1 MGVMRNPDAKH
12 IDFADLSG
20 IIETNPRFLP
30 SNLDMVYERN
40 GHFLIGEWKRPKEHI
55 SGGQR
60 LLLHRL
66 ASLPNVKVLLI
77 IGDTD
82 DGMTV
87 HDVYKLTKDNVTK
100 IGEGKDFLIQLI
112 NAWYMVAI

>member
-1 MGVMRNPDAKH
+1 MGTMRNSDAKH
-12 IDFADLSG
+12 IDFGELLG
-20 IIETNPRFLP
+20 IIEENPKFVP

-40 GHFLIGEWKRPKEHI
+40 GHFLIGEWKRPRELI

-66 ASLPNVKVLLI
+66 ASIPNVKVLLI

-82 DGMTV
+82 DGMVV
-87 HDVYKLTKDNVTK
+87 HEVHKLTKENITK
-100 IGEGKDFLIQLI
+100 IGEGKEFLIELVK
-112 NAWYMVAI
+112 AWYRTAI